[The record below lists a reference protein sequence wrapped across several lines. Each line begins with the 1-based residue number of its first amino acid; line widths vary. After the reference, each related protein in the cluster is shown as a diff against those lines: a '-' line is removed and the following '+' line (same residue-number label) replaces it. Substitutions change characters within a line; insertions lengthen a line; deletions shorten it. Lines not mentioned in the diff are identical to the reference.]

1 VIACDRSNIRL
12 SAGWRL
18 CEGLMIED
26 TLASAEH
33 RMQSA
38 VTALDRELNAV
49 RTGRARPALVETLK
63 VDYYG
68 TPTPLNQMASINA
81 PEPRLITIQPWDKSQ
96 LGTIE
101 KAIQKSDL
109 GLTPTNDGNII
120 RLAIP
125 ALTEDR
131 RKELVKV
138 VHKKVEDGRVAVRNV
153 RRDSLE
159 ELRKLQHDKQI
170 SDDDE
175 RRAQDRLQKL
185 TDKWIAEIDR
195 HGQAKEQEL
204 LEV

>member
-1 VIACDRSNIRL
+1 MDETISD
-12 SAGWRL
+12 
-18 CEGLMIED
+18 
-26 TLASAEH
+26 AEH

-38 VTALDRELNAV
+38 VSALDRELDSV

-63 VDYYG
+63 IEYYG
-68 TPTPLNQMASINA
+68 TPTPLNQVASINA
-81 PEPRLITIQPWDKSQ
+81 PEPHLITIQPWDKTQ

-131 RKELVKV
+131 RKEFVKV
-138 VHKKVEDGRVAVRNV
+138 VHKKVEDGRVAIRNV

-159 ELRKLQHDKQI
+159 HLRKAQHDKEI
-170 SDDDE
+170 SDDEE
-175 RRAQDRLQKL
+175 RRAQERLQKL
-185 TDKWIAEIDR
+185 TDRYVAEIDK
-195 HGQAKEQEL
+195 HGHNKEQEL

>member
-1 VIACDRSNIRL
+1 
-12 SAGWRL
+12 
-18 CEGLMIED
+18 MIDD
-26 TLASAEH
+26 TLRDAEH

-38 VTALDRELNAV
+38 ITALDRELDTV

-63 VDYYG
+63 IDYYG
-68 TPTPLNQMASINA
+68 APTPLNQVATINA
-81 PEPRLITIQPWDKSQ
+81 PESRMITIQPWDKTQ
-96 LGTIE
+96 LGAIE

-109 GLTPTNDGNII
+109 GLNPTNDGNII
-120 RLAIP
+120 RLVIP

-131 RKELVKV
+131 RKELAKL
-138 VHKKVEDGRVAVRNV
+138 VHKKTEDGRVAVRNV

-159 ELRKLQHDKQI
+159 ELRKLQHDKEI

-185 TDKWIAEIDR
+185 TDKYVAEIEK
-195 HGQAKEQEL
+195 HGQTKEQEL

>member
-1 VIACDRSNIRL
+1 
-12 SAGWRL
+12 
-18 CEGLMIED
+18 MID
-26 TLASAEH
+26 GILNDAEH

-38 VTALDRELNAV
+38 VSALDRDLDTV

-68 TPTPLNQMASINA
+68 TPTPLNQMAAINA
-81 PEPRLITIQPWDKSQ
+81 PEPRLITIQPWDKTQ

-120 RLAIP
+120 RLVVP
-125 ALTEDR
+125 PLTEDR
-131 RKELVKV
+131 RKELVKI
-138 VHKKVEDGRVAVRNV
+138 VHKKVEDARVAVRNV
-153 RRDSLE
+153 RRDSLDQ
-159 ELRKLQHDKQI
+159 LRKAQHDKKI
-170 SDDDE
+170 TDDDE
-175 RRAQDRLQKL
+175 RGAQERLQKI
-185 TDKWIAEIDR
+185 TDKHVAEVDR

>member
-1 VIACDRSNIRL
+1 
-12 SAGWRL
+12 
-18 CEGLMIED
+18 MIDETIQD
-26 TLASAEH
+26 AEH

-38 VTALDRELNAV
+38 VHALDRELDSI
-49 RTGRARPALVETLK
+49 RTGRARPALVESLK
-63 VDYYG
+63 VEYYG
-68 TPTPLNQMASINA
+68 TPTPLNQMASVNA
-81 PEPRLITIQPWDKSQ
+81 PEPRLITIQPWDKTQ

-109 GLTPTNDGNII
+109 GLTPSNDGNII

-159 ELRKLQHDKQI
+159 HLRKAQHDKQI

-185 TDKWIAEIDR
+185 TDRFVAEIDK
-195 HGQAKEQEL
+195 HGQTKEQEL

>member
-1 VIACDRSNIRL
+1 
-12 SAGWRL
+12 
-18 CEGLMIED
+18 MIEE
-26 TLASAEH
+26 TLRDGEH

-38 VTALDRELNAV
+38 VTALDRDLDTV

-63 VDYYG
+63 VEYYG
-68 TPTPLNQMASINA
+68 TPTPLNQMAAINA
-81 PEPRLITIQPWDKSQ
+81 PEPRLITIQPWDKTQ

-138 VHKKVEDGRVAVRNV
+138 VHKKVEEARVAVRNV
-153 RRDSLE
+153 RRDSLDH
-159 ELRKLQHDKQI
+159 LRKLQHDKQI

-175 RRAQDRLQKL
+175 RRAQERLQKL
-185 TDKWIAEIDR
+185 TDKYVAEVDK
-195 HGQAKEQEL
+195 HGHAKEQEL

>member
-1 VIACDRSNIRL
+1 
-12 SAGWRL
+12 
-18 CEGLMIED
+18 MIDD
-26 TLASAEH
+26 TLKSAEH

-38 VTALDRELNAV
+38 VTALDREMNTV
-49 RTGRARPALVETLK
+49 RTGRARPSLVETLK
-63 VDYYG
+63 IDYYG
-68 TPTPLNQMASINA
+68 TPTPLNQMAAINA
-81 PEPRLITIQPWDKSQ
+81 PESHMITIQPWDKTQ

-138 VHKKVEDGRVAVRNV
+138 VHKKAEDGRVAVRNV

-159 ELRKLQHDKQI
+159 ELRKLQHDKEI

-175 RRAQDRLQKL
+175 RRAQERLQKL
-185 TDKWIAEIDR
+185 TDKYVAEIDK
-195 HGQAKEQEL
+195 HGHAKEQEL

>member
-1 VIACDRSNIRL
+1 
-12 SAGWRL
+12 
-18 CEGLMIED
+18 MIDD
-26 TLASAEH
+26 TLRDAEH

-38 VTALDRELNAV
+38 VSALDRDLDTV

-63 VDYYG
+63 VEYYG
-68 TPTPLNQMASINA
+68 TPTPLNQMAAVHA
-81 PEPRLITIQPWDKSQ
+81 PEPRLITIQPWDKTQ

-109 GLTPTNDGNII
+109 GLNPTNDGNII
-120 RLAIP
+120 RLVIP
-125 ALTEDR
+125 PLTEDR

-153 RRDSLE
+153 RRDCLD
-159 ELRKLQHDKQI
+159 ELRKLQHAKEI

-175 RRAQDRLQKL
+175 RRAQERLQKL
-185 TDKWIAEIDR
+185 TDKFVAEIDR
-195 HGQAKEQEL
+195 HGQTKEQEL

>member
-1 VIACDRSNIRL
+1 
-12 SAGWRL
+12 
-18 CEGLMIED
+18 MIDD
-26 TLASAEH
+26 TLKSAEH

-38 VTALDRELNAV
+38 VTALDREMNTV
-49 RTGRARPALVETLK
+49 RTGRAQPALVETLK
-63 VDYYG
+63 IDYYG
-68 TPTPLNQMASINA
+68 TPTPLNQMAAINA
-81 PEPRLITIQPWDKSQ
+81 PEPRMITIQPWDKTQ

-138 VHKKVEDGRVAVRNV
+138 VHKKAEDGRVAVRNV

-159 ELRKLQHDKQI
+159 ELRKLQHDKEI

-175 RRAQDRLQKL
+175 RRAQERLQKL
-185 TDKWIAEIDR
+185 TDKYVAEIDK
-195 HGQAKEQEL
+195 HGHAKEQEL

>member
-1 VIACDRSNIRL
+1 
-12 SAGWRL
+12 
-18 CEGLMIED
+18 MIED
-26 TLASAEH
+26 TLKSAEH

-38 VTALDRELNAV
+38 VAALDREMNTV
-49 RTGRARPALVETLK
+49 RTGRARPALVEGLK

-68 TPTPLNQMASINA
+68 TPTPLNQMAAINA
-81 PEPRLITIQPWDKSQ
+81 PEPRMITITPWDKGL

-120 RLAIP
+120 RLVIP

-138 VHKKVEDGRVAVRNV
+138 VHKKTEDGRVAVRNV

-175 RRAQDRLQKL
+175 RRAQERLQKL
-185 TDKWIAEIDR
+185 TDKYIAEIEK
-195 HGQAKEQEL
+195 HGHAKEQEL

>member
-1 VIACDRSNIRL
+1 
-12 SAGWRL
+12 
-18 CEGLMIED
+18 MIDETISD
-26 TLASAEH
+26 AEH

-38 VTALDRELNAV
+38 VSALDRELDSV

-63 VDYYG
+63 IEYYG
-68 TPTPLNQMASINA
+68 TPTPLNQVASINA
-81 PEPRLITIQPWDKSQ
+81 PEPHLITIQPWDKTQ

-131 RKELVKV
+131 RKEFVKV
-138 VHKKVEDGRVAVRNV
+138 VHKKVEDGRVAIRNV

-159 ELRKLQHDKQI
+159 HLRKAQHDKEI
-170 SDDDE
+170 SDDEE
-175 RRAQDRLQKL
+175 RRAQERLQKL
-185 TDKWIAEIDR
+185 TDRYVAEIDK
-195 HGQAKEQEL
+195 HGHNKEQEL